1 MSEISKKIKDLVD
14 VLPEDEQALVFEIV
28 KRMVLAWDADFTKLT
43 DEERDLLVKAG
54 EEIVKGET
62 EKHSEINWNFKNE

>member
-1 MSEISKKIKDLVD
+1 MSEISKKIKVLVD
-14 VLPEDEQALVFEIV
+14 ILPEDEQALVFEIV

-43 DEERDLLVKAG
+43 DAERDLLRKAD

-62 EKHSEINWNFKNE
+62 VKHSEID